1 MILKSNR
8 LNLVEEDMLEF
19 ILAQVL
25 GGIAL
30 ILICTGYFMKKKAHL
45 LVIHTIANFFY
56 ASAFIFVGGYVAWA
70 LTMVSVIRC
79 IYLYI
84 AEKKNFKYTMHFL
97 PIFMALYMVL
107 TIIFWKTPYDFM
119 PLITSTLFTI
129 GFAIKDLQTMRYIFI
144 IPNVILV
151 VYNILTTTYAS
162 ALLDFIEAIV
172 IVVAIIKYS
181 RSSKSSKNDENIKRG
196 INYAK

>member
-1 MILKSNR
+1 
-8 LNLVEEDMLEF
+8 MLEF

-25 GGIAL
+25 GSIAL
-30 ILICTGYFMKKKAHL
+30 MLACISYFVKTKSKF
-45 LVIHTIANFFY
+45 IIIQTIANFFY
-56 ASAFIFVGGYVAWA
+56 ASAFFVVKAYVGAGLVAISIF
-70 LTMVSVIRC
+70 RC
-79 IYLYI
+79 IYLYY
-84 AEKKNFKYTMHFL
+84 AEKKSFKYTVHFL
-97 PIFMALYMVL
+97 PIFIALYIAT
-107 TIIFWKTPYDFM
+107 TIVFWGSPYDFM

-172 IVVAIIKYS
+172 IVVAIIKY
-181 RSSKSSKNDENIKRG
+181 RKSSKNDENIKRG